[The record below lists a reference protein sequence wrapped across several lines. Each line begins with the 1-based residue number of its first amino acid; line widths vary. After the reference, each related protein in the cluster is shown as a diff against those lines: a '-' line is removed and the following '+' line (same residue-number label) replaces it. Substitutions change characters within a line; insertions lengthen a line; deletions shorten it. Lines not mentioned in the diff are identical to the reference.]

1 MSDRFTA
8 TGPPTGDARS
18 WRRTKLV
25 CTIGP
30 ASAERIPEL
39 AAAGMDVAR
48 INFSHGTPA
57 AHAAEAEGVRRAAA
71 DAGRAIPVLADLS
84 GPKIRIGVL
93 AGGAATL
100 EPGRPFVLR
109 PTGGPRIGDAGETR
123 VTYRRLAADLA
134 PGDRV
139 MLADGAAELRV
150 LRVEGTVVTEV
161 IRGGTIRSRAGVS
174 IPSARF
180 TAPPLTPKDRRDIP
194 RVAAIGA
201 ELVALSFVRCA
212 DDVRLLRSLL
222 GADGPRIVAKIET
235 QPAIDAFDEILDVAD
250 AVMIARGDL
259 GVEVPFEEV
268 PIIQKQLLA
277 RALERGVPSVVA
289 TQMLE
294 SMIVSPRPTRA
305 EASDVAN
312 AVFDRADA
320 IMLSGETAVGA
331 YPILAAEAAARI
343 ARLCEA
349 AGELGRPAPSTAL
362 VTGDAAALAYAAVA
376 IARAD
381 REIAAIACYTRT
393 GGAARLLA
401 ALRPGVPIIAFSP
414 DPRVVAALGIV
425 HGVAGRP
432 CLPPP
437 DDAARLGLMAWLL
450 AELEVIHPGSAVV
463 LVASSAEPEAGP
475 NLLEVHRLPGA
486 VAGPGSAPATRPAP
500 AAGPGSGPASA
511 RGSGPA

>member
-1 MSDRFTA
+1 MTDRFSA
-8 TGPPTGDARS
+8 SGRPTDDARS

-30 ASAERIPEL
+30 ASAGRIPEL
-39 AAAGMDVAR
+39 VAAGMDVAR

-57 AHAAEAEGVRRAAA
+57 AHATQA
-71 DAGRAIPVLADLS
+71 DAVHRESVAAGRAIPVLADLS

-93 AGGAATL
+93 AGGAAVL
-100 EPGRPFVLR
+100 EPGRPFVLY
-109 PTGGPRIGDAGETR
+109 PAGGPRLGDAGGAA
-123 VTYRRLAADLA
+123 VTYHRLAGDLE

-139 MLADGAAELRV
+139 LLADGAAELRV
-150 LRVEGTVVTEV
+150 LRTDAAALTEV
-161 IRGGTIRSRAGVS
+161 VRGGTIRSRAGVS
-174 IPSARF
+174 IPSARLS
-180 TAPPLTPKDRRDIP
+180 APPLTRKDRRDIP

-222 GADGPRIVAKIET
+222 GDDGPRIVAKIET
-235 QPAIDAFDEILDVAD
+235 RPAIDAFDEILEVAD
-250 AVMIARGDL
+250 GVMIARGDL

-331 YPILAAEAAARI
+331 HPILAAEAAARI

-349 AGELGRPAPSTAL
+349 AGELGRPAPSTEL

-381 REIAAIACYTRT
+381 PEIAAIACYTQR
-393 GGAARLLA
+393 GRAAREIA
-401 ALRPGVPIIAFSP
+401 ALRPGVPVIAFSP
-414 DPRVVAALGIV
+414 DPRVVAGLGIV
-425 HGVAGRP
+425 HGVAARP

-450 AELEVIHPGSAVV
+450 AELEVIHPGAAVV
-463 LVASSAEPEAGP
+463 LVASSTDPEAGP
-475 NLLEVHRLPGA
+475 NLLEVHRLPG
-486 VAGPGSAPATRPAP
+486 P
-500 AAGPGSGPASA
+500 AAGPAPGLMAGPASA
-511 RGSGPA
+511 PG

>member
-1 MSDRFTA
+1 MSDRRA
-8 TGPPTGDARS
+8 VASRPTGDARS

-30 ASAERIPEL
+30 ATAERIPEL
-39 AAAGMDVAR
+39 VVAGMDVAR

-57 AHAAEAEGVRRAAA
+57 VHAAQA
-71 DAGRAIPVLADLS
+71 DAVHHASVDTGRAIPVLADLS

-93 AGGAATL
+93 AGGAVTL
-100 EPGRPFVLR
+100 EPGRPFVLY
-109 PTGGPRIGDAGETR
+109 PSGGPQMGDAGGAA
-123 VTYRRLAADLA
+123 VMYRRLGRDLV
-134 PGDRV
+134 PGDRI

-150 LRVEGTVVTEV
+150 IRVDGAVTAEV

-174 IPSARF
+174 IPSARLS
-180 TAPPLTPKDRRDIP
+180 APPLTRKDRRDIP

-235 QPAIDAFDEILDVAD
+235 RPAIDAFDEILEVAD

-277 RALERGVPSVVA
+277 RALERGAPSVVA

-312 AVFDRADA
+312 AVFDLADA

-331 YPILAAEAAARI
+331 FPILAAEAAARI

-349 AGELGRPAPSTAL
+349 ASELARPAPSTEL

-381 REIAAIACYTRT
+381 PEIAAIACYTRS

-401 ALRPGVPIIAFSP
+401 SLRPGVPIVAFSP
-414 DPRVVAALGIV
+414 DPHVVASLGIV
-425 HGVAGRP
+425 HGVVARP

-437 DDAARLGLMAWLL
+437 DYTARLGLMAWLL
-450 AELEVIHPGSAVV
+450 AELEVLHPGSAVV
-463 LVASSAEPEAGP
+463 LVASSAEPETGP
-475 NLLEVHRLPGA
+475 NLLEVHRLPGPA
-486 VAGPGSAPATRPAP
+486 SAPA
-500 AAGPGSGPASA
+500 
-511 RGSGPA
+511 

>member
-1 MSDRFTA
+1 MTDPLGASAR
-8 TGPPTGDARS
+8 PTGDARS

-30 ASAERIPEL
+30 ATADRIPEL
-39 AAAGMDVAR
+39 VAAGMDVAR

-57 AHAAEAEGVRRAAA
+57 AHAAQANAVHEAAA
-71 DAGRAIPVLADLS
+71 VAGRAIPVLADLS

-93 AGGAATL
+93 DGGAAAL
-100 EPGRPFVLR
+100 KPGQPFVIH
-109 PTGGPRIGDAGETR
+109 PPGGPRIGDAGGATA
-123 VTYRRLAADLA
+123 TYRWLARDLR

-150 LRVEGTVVTEV
+150 LRTDGAVTTEV
-161 IRGGTIRSRAGVS
+161 VRGGTIRSRAGVS
-174 IPSARF
+174 IPSSRLS
-180 TAPPLTPKDRRDIP
+180 APPLTAKDRRDVP

-222 GADGPRIVAKIET
+222 GEDGKWIVAKIET
-235 QPAIDAFDEILDVAD
+235 RPAIDAFDEILEAAD
-250 AVMIARGDL
+250 AVMLARGDL

-277 RALERGVPSVVA
+277 RALERGVPSIVA

-331 YPILAAEAAARI
+331 HPILAAEAADRI
-343 ARLCEA
+343 VRLSEA
-349 AGELGRPAPSTAL
+349 AGEFGRPEPSSAL
-362 VTGDAAALAYAAVA
+362 VTGDSAVLAYAAVA

-381 REIAAIACYTRT
+381 PEIAAIACYTRT
-393 GGAARLLA
+393 GRAARELA
-401 ALRPGVPIIAFSP
+401 TLRPGVPIIAFSP
-414 DPRVVAALGIV
+414 DPRVVSSLGIV
-425 HGVAGRP
+425 HGVAARP

-437 DDAARLGLMAWLL
+437 DDGARLGLMAWLL

-463 LVASSAEPEAGP
+463 LVASSGDPEAGP
-475 NLLEVHRLPGA
+475 NLLEVHRLPEPVPGA
-486 VAGPGSAPATRPAP
+486 G
-500 AAGPGSGPASA
+500 
-511 RGSGPA
+511 